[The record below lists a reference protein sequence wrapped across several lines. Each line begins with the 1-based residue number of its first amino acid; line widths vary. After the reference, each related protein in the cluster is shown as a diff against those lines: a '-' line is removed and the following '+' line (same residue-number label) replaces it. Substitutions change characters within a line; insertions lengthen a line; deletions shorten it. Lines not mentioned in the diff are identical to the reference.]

1 MTKKSWEFCSCCDFV
16 KWRGKGSLCD
26 ACRQHLDTAIATAS
40 KRLIELD
47 TEKVEEDGFQEAR
60 KYEPLEDNLPRAMSH
75 LSGP

>member
-47 TEKVEEDGFQEAR
+47 TEKVD
-60 KYEPLEDNLPRAMSH
+60 EPLEDNLPRELPH